1 MASTSEDIS
10 IDQAAFLLSII
21 GISNTLGRLISGWIS
36 DFQWVDSLFVVNCS
50 LVFSS
55 ICIFIFPSV
64 TSYNGFIIFSILF
77 GCFIAAYIALTSIV
91 LVDIC
96 GIENLTSAFG
106 LLTVFRGAASI
117 VGPPLAGTVYE
128 ATQSYAVSFYLS
140 GSALMVAALLSVSA
154 DILRRRR
161 KE

>member
-1 MASTSEDIS
+1 MYTEREC
-10 IDQAAFLLSII
+10 QVK
-21 GISNTLGRLISGWIS
+21 R
-36 DFQWVDSLFVVNCS
+36 
-50 LVFSS
+50 
-55 ICIFIFPSV
+55 FIV
-64 TSYNGFIIFSILF
+64 ENRALFSILF